1 MSFWVLLPSYSL
13 TVIGRAKP
21 ERHSST
27 VTWHALHAPGLLP
40 SQFSR
45 PPPNTLSVL
54 PGRLCPRPPVCNPG
68 LLPLP
73 LGHVRPSKNK
83 CDFTRMC
90 KPYRNTSDLSENMYD
105 LCDVGEICTRRTA
118 ESS

>member
-1 MSFWVLLPSYSL
+1 MSFWVLLQSYSL

-73 LGHVRPSKNK
+73 LGHVRPKRTNATSLECVNI
-83 CDFTRMC
+83 
-90 KPYRNTSDLSENMYD
+90 YRNTSDLSE
-105 LCDVGEICTRRTA
+105 
-118 ESS
+118 